1 MLVDNVFEEI
11 QERVL
16 SSGGPGGEE
25 EVLRWWFGCCEK
37 WGVGGRAERD
47 ERDGS
52 EEGERGERDGREEGE
67 EGRL

>member
-1 MLVDNVFEEI
+1 MLVENVFEEI

-25 EVLRWWFGCCEK
+25 EVLRWWFECCEK
-37 WGVGGRAERD
+37 WGVGGRAEGD
-47 ERDGS
+47 EKDDS
-52 EEGERGERDGREEGE
+52 EEGKGDEGDESE